1 MLTIWPALKW
11 HTSDIGVYL
20 WGHILQVTK
29 FHDISSIDFVN
40 LVIFLY
46 FVVSPPLISSLPVS
60 AIQIISPADL
70 TLSCSAIGH
79 PLPNI
84 TWIRTL
90 GNGSQTILSNT
101 SAGNGKEQIILN
113 INDDIMIRSK

>member
-1 MLTIWPALKW
+1 M
-11 HTSDIGVYL
+11 
-20 WGHILQVTK
+20 
-29 FHDISSIDFVN
+29 
-40 LVIFLY
+40 
-46 FVVSPPLISSLPVS
+46 S

-90 GNGSQTILSNT
+90 GNGSQTILSNM

-113 INDDIMIRSK
+113 INDDIMIRSILSITSASLLDTANYTCKAFNMHGNASAHTTARVYCKF